1 MEQKKKIR
9 LADIAK
15 ELGVSS
21 VTISKALTDK
31 EGVSD
36 DLRKQIKQ
44 LAESMGYKTKKQ
56 NSIQTSTGKTG
67 NIGIIIPSRFF
78 SRDSSYYWY
87 LFNFLSKELLS
98 RSYYSIMELISD
110 NDEKNLVLPRMISDN
125 KIDGLIVLGQT
136 NDDYLESIS
145 KQYKNFILLDF
156 YSTKLDADSVSNDD
170 YYCSYKLTNYVISQG
185 HRKLQFVG
193 NFEATTSICDRY
205 MGFQKAMLENSLQTT
220 FDEIIPDRDA
230 DGKKIEIPLPEDMP
244 SAFICNCDES
254 AAILINQLESKGI
267 KVPQDVSVSGYDNY
281 VANQKLD
288 IGLTTVYIHP
298 ENIVKIAADLI
309 ISKITGSPYIKGRHL
324 VSGELII
331 RESVQKI

>member
-9 LADIAK
+9 LVDIAK
-15 ELGVSS
+15 KLGVSS

-44 LAESMGYKTKKQ
+44 LAESMGYKTKKL
-56 NSIQTSTGKTG
+56 NAISTSTGTTG
-67 NIGIIIPSRFF
+67 NIGILIPSRFF
-78 SRDSSYYWY
+78 SRDSSYYWH

-98 RSYYSIMELISD
+98 RNYYSIMELLSD
-110 NDEKNLVLPRMISDN
+110 NDEKNLVIPRMLSDN
-125 KIDGLIVLGQT
+125 KVDGLIFLGQT
-136 NDDYLESIS
+136 NDDYLEAIS

-156 YSTKLDADSVSNDD
+156 YSNKIDADSVSNDD
-170 YYCSYKLTNYVISQG
+170 YYYSYKLTNYVISQG
-185 HRKLQFVG
+185 HKKLRFVG

-230 DGKKIEIPLPEDMP
+230 DGKKIEITLPEDMP